1 MQCTAR
7 SRHALLSESVMTSA
21 PCQTC
26 WDLLCVVHVA
36 FVRVVR
42 ITHGCM
48 CLQIDLLDTEGKLA
62 QLSSDF
68 QTAISSRH
76 CVHPTV
82 PVLAAG
88 TASGR
93 MYIYR

>member
-1 MQCTAR
+1 M
-7 SRHALLSESVMTSA
+7 
-21 PCQTC
+21 
-26 WDLLCVVHVA
+26 
-36 FVRVVR
+36 FN
-42 ITHGCM
+42 I
-48 CLQIDLLDTEGKLA
+48 EGKLA

-93 MYIYR
+93 MYVYRA

>member
-1 MQCTAR
+1 MSADLMILPAR
-7 SRHALLSESVMTSA
+7 LQLKEGI
-21 PCQTC
+21 P
-26 WDLLCVVHVA
+26 HVA
-36 FVRVVR
+36 ND
-42 ITHGCM
+42 
-48 CLQIDLLDTEGKLA
+48 LQVDVFHVDGKLA
-62 QLSSDF
+62 QLSSEF

-93 MYIYR
+93 MLVYR